1 MIINSMII
9 IDANKE
15 EAREFNFSRNVNL
28 MVSQGNT
35 QGKSSVVKSMYY
47 ALGYE
52 IKIFPS
58 GWNIEDMYF
67 QLHCEFDG
75 ESYIICRRNNV
86 FKVKAKAL
94 NQTMGVREFS
104 NWLQDKLN
112 IDMRL
117 PNTRTRE
124 LHRAYASAVLLP
136 FYIDQD
142 TSWAGTLYC
151 ETATDIKQYGDIPKT
166 IMEYA
171 LGLSDVDIQELIDQL
186 NKLKSEIKETKYIIN
201 GLDRTIKE
209 YESSIKDVM
218 RVSEIDR
225 DNLKHEIESYLG
237 IINDYNTKIT
247 QSKMKIL
254 NKQKVLNDQKQEL
267 AELNELLKIND
278 KKYKEIRTEC
288 SLCHSKLTVE
298 QSLARL
304 QLSNNKLQIE
314 HYKDIVSMEITEI
327 EAEISELL
335 DNNNNLFQE
344 VEEIAERVQQF
355 KKLLTFDEYVDAKS
369 KTLALKSLTKLR
381 NCEQQRQDI
390 NEKQKAS
397 LEKAI
402 KDKRKTK
409 NKRRARIVEKYNH
422 VLSNVQQTLSQ
433 NDISD
438 LSCLEFKKIKGSG
451 IHWNK
456 KYLAYYLVYFTLL
469 KEFSVYKVPIC
480 MDSFIKNEISKESLK
495 IMLKAVEDYFFS
507 FDNQSFF
514 SIIEDNIQYLENI
527 DEYNKVYIGDRILS
541 KEKYHA
547 IMQRIDSI
555 EIEQE

>member
-1 MIINSMII
+1 MII

-15 EAREFNFSRNVNL
+15 EAREFNFSKNVNL

-75 ESYIICRRNNV
+75 ESYIICRRNNI
-86 FKVKAKAL
+86 FKVKAKTL
-94 NQTMGVREFS
+94 NQTMGIREFS

-117 PNTRTRE
+117 PNRQTKE
-124 LHRAYASAVLLP
+124 LHKAYASAVLLP

-171 LGLSDVDIQELIDQL
+171 MGLSDVDIQELVDQL

-209 YESSIKDVM
+209 YELSIKDVM

-225 DNLKHEIESYLG
+225 DKLKQEIESYLDM
-237 IINDYNTKIT
+237 INDYNIKIT
-247 QSKMKIL
+247 ESKMRIL

-267 AELNELLKIND
+267 AELNKLMKIND

-288 SLCHSKLTVE
+288 SLCHSRLTVE

-304 QLSNNKLQIE
+304 QLSNNRLQIE
-314 HYKDIVSMEITEI
+314 HYKDVISMEITKI
-327 EAEISELL
+327 EADISELL
-335 DNNNNLFQE
+335 DNNNTLFQE
-344 VEEIAERVQQF
+344 VEEIAERVQQC
-355 KKLLTFDEYVDAKS
+355 KKLLTIDEYVDAKS
-369 KTLALKSLTKLR
+369 KTLALKGLTKLR
-381 NCEQQRQDI
+381 NCEQQKQDI

-402 KDKRKTK
+402 KDKRKSK
-409 NKRRARIVEKYNH
+409 NERRTRIVEKYNH
-422 VLSNVQQTLSQ
+422 VLSNVQQALAQS
-433 NDISD
+433 DISD
-438 LSCLEFKKIKGSG
+438 LSCLEFKQIKGSG
-451 IHWNK
+451 IQWNK

-480 MDSFIKNEISKESLK
+480 MDSFIKNEISKKSLK

-514 SIIEDNIQYLENI
+514 SIIEDNIHYLENI
-527 DEYNKVYIGDRILS
+527 DKYNKVYIGDRILS
-541 KEKYHA
+541 KERYQT